1 MRLRGPFPFL
11 RRKKM
16 LENLTENGNKSHF
29 PEFEKLLMK
38 IGKSPWMLSLFA
50 LAAVCAGTSSRAQD
64 AQPVSDE
71 KLEIVAAGTVG
82 EAESVIHR
90 RYPGRIVSPATI
102 AVTSRVSGD
111 LLEVAFKEG
120 DFVKKGQPLYRL
132 DDIRYVAAQRSAEA
146 KIAQYKALVAYSRAN
161 YERTQQLFDKE
172 VSTPDE
178 LESARSEY
186 EANKALLSAA
196 EADLIVAQDDLKNTR
211 ILAPADGRIGVNAAP
226 EGSYITPS
234 SGTLTTVVQ
243 IDPVRVRFALSNRDF
258 LSLFGDEKT
267 LREQCTIALVLA
279 DGSRYPIAGTLDFV
293 DNTANEQTD
302 AVQIYALFANP
313 DSKLVPGSTVHVLL
327 GRSSGTMM
335 PAVVPS
341 AVMYDEKSAYVYV
354 LDGNNRVERREVVPA
369 ETTANLQFIRSGLKA
384 GERIITDGTHKA
396 VPGGRVRVAETPS
409 APAAK

>member
-1 MRLRGPFPFL
+1 MRRRRPFPFSCSE
-11 RRKKM
+11 KKM
-16 LENLTENGNKSHF
+16 LENLTENGNKSYL

-38 IGKSPWMLSLFA
+38 IGKSPWMLSLCA
-50 LAAVCAGTSSRAQD
+50 LAAVCAGTPSRAQD

-82 EAESVIHR
+82 EEESVIRR

-146 KIAQYKALVAYSRAN
+146 KIAQYKALVAYSR
-161 YERTQQLFDKE
+161 
-172 VSTPDE
+172 
-178 LESARSEY
+178 SARSEY

-226 EGSYITPS
+226 EGSYVTPS

-327 GRSSGTMM
+327 GRSSGAMM

-369 ETTANLQFIRSGLKA
+369 ETTADLQFIRSGLKA

-396 VPGGRVRVAETPS
+396 VPGGRVRVVETPP